1 MPQSVVNIPTN
12 QSISKDF
19 YYPDGAG
26 SALKRVCEPRRHSEP
41 CDGAVA
47 SFNISVNFELGRGP
61 APTVTGSYKALDGAT
76 IRLIDLKVVS
86 LSGYHR
92 VWCRRESKKDLR

>member
-1 MPQSVVNIPTN
+1 MPQSVVNIPTKK
-12 QSISKDF
+12 SISKDF

-61 APTVTGSYKALDGAT
+61 APTVTGSYKAIGRSDYTLNRSESC
-76 IRLIDLKVVS
+76 IPLRVS
-86 LSGYHR
+86 SCL
-92 VWCRRESKKDLR
+92 V